1 MLVRCATIVGTNFV
15 EVVLRKELTS
25 DELDMLKL
33 VTVTESTFQ
42 KKKVTE
48 SRYAVSKSIYFIFT
62 SKTSS
67 LRGHKN

>member
-1 MLVRCATIVGTNFV
+1 MLVRCATLLAP
-15 EVVLRKELTS
+15 VLWKWYYKKELTS
-25 DELDMLKL
+25 NELDILKL
-33 VTVTESTFQ
+33 VT
-42 KKKVTE
+42 VTE